1 MANLP
6 CVRGILRVP
15 FFIEFVFRPG
25 LFSRRPGR
33 SCLIESKFVNLFNI
47 NKQLST
53 HGARLEKWIGKEQA
67 AAISKSME
75 RWYGGPIAIAG
86 VPGNVFAHKG
96 GDFRGPI
103 RSGQFICAKEFV
115 KMRAKSA
122 LQRFGHKQRTQ
133 LNAGFASLSDL
144 IAEATTGKARY
155 FMFNKLGT
163 GGSATASNSL
173 WRLGTQPPV
182 GTAPA
187 AAPGGTVFTDASTGA
202 FPFTNPG
209 GGDTQHFV
217 KGEVSTTIAANTLLL
232 YDLLFGCLKTMNST
246 ATEAVTG
253 VPTRYQ
259 SITSTDMDYAGGN
272 FLFIQAGGTSLAAGA
287 HNWTVCTYLD
297 QGGNASTLPSIAGIT
312 GQVTD
317 RLDQPLGTWFAPL
330 EAGDTGIQALTQMQ
344 CSALIA
350 TGEIWFMIGHPIAF
364 MPCPV
369 ANQICQLDGIMTAF
383 NLVRIFDDA
392 ALAFLEVTKPTTGTA
407 SYTGQWMSVS
417 G

>member
-1 MANLP
+1 MK
-6 CVRGILRVP
+6 
-15 FFIEFVFRPG
+15 
-25 LFSRRPGR
+25 LFHIIKER
-33 SCLIESKFVNLFNI
+33 
-47 NKQLST
+47 ST
-53 HGARLEKWIGKEQA
+53 HGARLERWLGKEHVAQ
-67 AAISKSME
+67 ISESM
-75 RWYGGPIAIAG
+75 RLWHGGPIAVAG
-86 VPGNVFAHKG
+86 VPGNVWVHRG
-96 GDFRGPI
+96 GDFRGSI

-115 KMRAKSA
+115 KMRARSA
-122 LQRFGHKQRTQ
+122 LQRFGQKQRTH

-155 FMFNKLGT
+155 FSFNKAGT
-163 GGSATASNSL
+163 GGSVSASNSL
-173 WRLGTQPPV
+173 WRLGTQPSA

-187 AAPGGTVFTDASTGA
+187 AAPGGTAFTDASTGA

-232 YDLLFGCLKTMNST
+232 YDLIFGVSKTMNST

-253 VPTRYQ
+253 LPTRYQ
-259 SITSTDMDYAGGN
+259 STTSTDMNYAGGN

-297 QGGNASTLPSIAGIT
+297 QGGAASTLPSVAGIT

-317 RLDQPLGTWFAPL
+317 RLDLPLATWFAPL

-344 CSALIA
+344 CSALLA
-350 TGEIWFMIGHPIAF
+350 TGEVWFMIGHPIAF

-369 ANQICQLDGIMTAF
+369 ASQVCQVDGIMTAF

-407 SYTGQWMSVS
+407 AYTGMFTSVS